1 MIWEGVVPY
10 LTPQAVDQ
18 TLQFVRANSGL
29 GSSIVF
35 DYLYPSALTAAH
47 KRGEIARM
55 QLASRYTGEA
65 LTFGIEEG
73 KAQEFLQARGYTRIK
88 NVTSEASSRPIS
100 LA

>member
-1 MIWEGVVPY
+1 
-10 LTPQAVDQ
+10 
-18 TLQFVRANSGL
+18 
-29 GSSIVF
+29 
-35 DYLYPSALTAAH
+35 
-47 KRGEIARM
+47 M